1 MKQSIIWLSLS
12 LIFLGACSP
21 EQEPTPTVQNI
32 IVMREQPTATSTP
45 TLTPT
50 LTPSATPTKTPTPTP
65 SRTPV
70 PTRTSTPSP
79 TPDPGP
85 ETIQIGMSFL
95 GKPIEAV
102 RFGFGANVVVFV
114 GGLHA
119 GFTPATVRLAELSTT
134 YFTENLEEIPP
145 QVTVYVVRSANP
157 DSVAGSVGV
166 LSGRLNG
173 NGVDLNRNWSCRW
186 QANPIW
192 AGRPEASVGGLEPL
206 SEPETSSL
214 SEFFTTLNP
223 VAVVVWLARVPNGL
237 VSAGGCGS
245 RPEVSEDLAIIY
257 GSASGILVDSYEEE
271 FESVSGDVTND
282 LDSRGIP
289 AISVILSDYS
299 EEDWESNLRGIL
311 AVVQAAA
318 E

>member
-1 MKQSIIWLSLS
+1 MKQIIFWLSLS
-12 LIFLGACSP
+12 LILFTACSS
-21 EQEPTPTVQNI
+21 EEAPTPTSQDVI
-32 IVMREQPTATSTP
+32 IIREEPTATSTP

-50 LTPSATPTKTPTPTP
+50 FTPSPTPTMTSTPTP

-70 PTRTSTPSP
+70 PTQTFTPSP

-85 ETIQIGMSFL
+85 ETIEIGTSYL

-102 RFGFGANVVVFV
+102 RFGFGPNVVVFV

-119 GFTPATVRLAELSTT
+119 GFTPATARLAELSIA
-134 YFTENLEEIPP
+134 YFTENLYEIPP
-145 QVTVYVVRSANP
+145 EVTVYVIRSANP
-157 DSVAGSVGV
+157 DSVAGSVGL

-173 NGVDLNRNWSCRW
+173 NEVDLNRNWSCRW

-192 AGRPEASVGGLEPL
+192 AGRPELGAGGIEAL
-206 SEPETSSL
+206 SEPETKSL
-214 SEFFTTLNP
+214 SEFFTTQNP

-237 VSAGGCGS
+237 VSAGGCGA

-271 FESVSGDVTND
+271 FDRVSGDITND
-282 LDSRGIP
+282 LDARGIP
-289 AISVILSDYS
+289 AIAVILSDYN
-299 EEDWESNLRGIL
+299 EADWQSNLKGIL
-311 AVVQAAA
+311 AVVQAAS